1 MYGVDMNDELML
13 SVDIVILLKN
23 KVIADKLL
31 IEALR
36 LAGER
41 GSLLAAC
48 RALGISYSRI
58 WERIAK
64 AERILGTKL
73 VEAKRG
79 GKGGGGI
86 KLTPIAKKLIEI
98 YREGLEILRPCM
110 EIMGKIPSIERP
122 IPELTIMGSHDPLL
136 EKLIGIIRS
145 YGVKDI
151 EVHWVGSLGGL
162 ASLIL
167 EEADIASIHLL
178 DSNTNT
184 YNIEYLKRFMLINKA
199 ILVRGYLRE
208 IGFALR
214 PKLGLSK
221 IDEVIEMMR
230 KGLLRFANRNPGS
243 GTRILFEN
251 ILRKYGIDFSRV
263 RGFETEYRT
272 HFETISAVATGNAD
286 LCLAPYY
293 LAKLY
298 NLNFIHVTWE
308 HYDFVIMR
316 SRLKKRAVQL
326 FIETLKSE
334 KEMINS
340 LPGYKALNNT
350 GEKIV
355 S

>member
-1 MYGVDMNDELML
+1 MVSDELTLNIEITIML
-13 SVDIVILLKN
+13 RN
-23 KVIADKLL
+23 KVVADKLL

-36 LAGER
+36 LAEER

-58 WERIAK
+58 WERVAR
-64 AERILGTKL
+64 AERILGMKL
-73 VEAKRG
+73 VETRRG
-79 GKGGGGI
+79 GRGGGGI
-86 KLTPIAKKLIEI
+86 KLTPIAKKLIET
-98 YREGLEILRPCM
+98 YGRGLEVLRPCI
-110 EIMGKIPSIERP
+110 EIMGRAPSIEKP
-122 IPELTIMGSHDPLL
+122 IPELSIIGSHDPLL
-136 EKLIGIIRS
+136 EKLIGIVRS
-145 YGVKDI
+145 CGVKDI

-167 EEADIASIHLL
+167 GEADIAGIHLL
-178 DSNTNT
+178 DPSTNT
-184 YNIEYLKRFMLINKA
+184 YNAEYLKRFMLISKA
-199 ILVRGYLRE
+199 ILVKGYLRE
-208 IGFALR
+208 MGFALR
-214 PKLGLSK
+214 PKLELNK
-221 IDEVIEMMR
+221 MDEIIEMMR
-230 KGLLRFANRNPGS
+230 KGLLRIANRNPGS
-243 GTRILFEN
+243 GTRVLLEN
-251 ILRKYGIDFSRV
+251 ILRRYGIDFSKV
-263 RGFETEYRT
+263 KGFETEYKT

-298 NLNFIHVTWE
+298 NLNFIHITWE

-350 GEKIV
+350 GEK
-355 S
+355 